1 MGAIFTTLELIRQ
14 KINES
19 FKNAHPRTDDW
30 VVLSNIVD
38 HEGRPYEEAKQ
49 KIVML
54 LANIQNEAMISTY
67 SRTVPTGA
75 DHFVAI
81 APPLYVDLYVL
92 FFANFENKNYR
103 DGLEMISETISF
115 FQQNPWFTP
124 DNLPGLDPEIKKLAF
139 EFSNLEM
146 TDLNYLMGML
156 GAKYLP
162 SVYYKVRLIPFQ
174 SGAMKELVPGV
185 RGVDAPGE
193 LGDVPAGDPDEQSAS
208 SDGRRDVD

>member
-1 MGAIFTTLELIRQ
+1 MGAIFTTLELVRQ
-14 KINES
+14 KLNES

-38 HEGRPYEEAKQ
+38 QEGRPNEDAKQ

-67 SRTVPTGA
+67 NRTVPTDN
-75 DHFVAI
+75 DHFVAV

-92 FFANFENKNYR
+92 FFANFENKNYT

-185 RGVDAPGE
+185 RAVDAPGD
-193 LGDVPAGDPDEQSAS
+193 LSDVPTGDPDEQSA
-208 SDGRRDVD
+208 DGRRDAK